1 MKLTHALWGFFIFII
16 FATFALPNA
25 YASGLS
31 ASEIVSSI
39 NKERTSRGLNAL
51 NINPKLT
58 QAAQARSEVL
68 ARAGRIFHIRAP
80 KDTPWAVLSQVG
92 YSYILAGENLALGI
106 ETHSELTSRWMAS
119 PTHRENILEAK
130 FEDIGIGITTGYYE
144 GQLMSYV
151 VSYYGQKKAGA
162 TSASISQVAPVIS
175 STSAV
180 SIPKPVPAKVS
191 IRKAEIHS
199 PVLSDN
205 YTLETLPPAIPN
217 ISTSSP
223 EKGDERVRIVD
234 RIIALLDSFLKS
246 MRMGEA

>member
-1 MKLTHALWGFFIFII
+1 MKLTHALWGFFIFTI
-16 FATFALPNA
+16 FATFALPNT
-25 YASGLS
+25 YAAGLS

-58 QAAQARSEVL
+58 QAAQNRSAVL
-68 ARAGRIFHIRAP
+68 ARAGRIFHVSAR
-80 KDTPWAVLSQVG
+80 KDTPWAELSQVG
-92 YSYILAGENLALGI
+92 YTYTLAGENLALGI
-106 ETHSELTSRWMAS
+106 EAPSELASRWMAS

-175 STSAV
+175 STSV
-180 SIPKPVPAKVS
+180 KPISKPVPVEALV
-191 IRKAEIHS
+191 RKAETS
-199 PVLSDN
+199 PVLSDR
-205 YTLETLPPAIPN
+205 YTLETLPPAIPD
-217 ISTSSP
+217 ISASLHRG
-223 EKGDERVRIVD
+223 EKNRVRIVD
-234 RIIALLDSFLKS
+234 RIIALLGSFLKS